1 MFHDIPKAILE
12 RMKYLEAIDA
22 QDRIDG
28 TGRMKRLRQIP
39 PETGKF
45 IALQAALA
53 PEGNIIEIGT
63 SAGYSTLWLALA
75 ATLKNCKVI
84 TFEILKDKAALAR
97 ETFRAA
103 GVEDRIELI
112 EDDALKYLKD
122 YKNIPFCFLD
132 AEKEVYSDCY
142 DLVVPNLA
150 QSGILIADNVI
161 SHKETLQPL
170 VDKALQDNTIDA
182 IVIPIGKGLLYCRK
196 I

>member
-1 MFHDIPKAILE
+1 MFHDIPKSILE

-22 QDRIDG
+22 QDRVDG
-28 TGRMKRLRQIP
+28 TDRMKRLRQIP

-53 PEGNIIEIGT
+53 PKGNIIEIGT
-63 SAGYSTLWLALA
+63 SAGYSALWLSLTAS
-75 ATLKNCKVI
+75 LKNCKVI
-84 TFEILKDKAALAR
+84 TFEVLKDKAALAR

-103 GVEDRIELI
+103 GVDNQVELI
-112 EDDALKYLKD
+112 EGDALKHLKD

-150 QSGILIADNVI
+150 PDGILIADNVI
-161 SHKETLQPL
+161 SHKETLQL
-170 VDKALQDNTIDA
+170 FVDNALRDNIIDA
-182 IVIPIGKGLLYCRK
+182 MVIPIGKGLLFCRK

>member
-1 MFHDIPKAILE
+1 MFHNIPKLILE

-28 TGRMKRLRQIP
+28 TDRMKRLRQIP

-53 PEGNIIEIGT
+53 PRGNIIEIGT
-63 SAGYSTLWLALA
+63 SAGYSTLWLSLA
-75 ATLKNCKVI
+75 ASQKNCKVT

-97 ETFRAA
+97 ETFKAA
-103 GVEDRIELI
+103 GVEERVELI
-112 EDDALKYLKD
+112 EDDALKHLKD

-150 QSGILIADNVI
+150 PGGILIADNVI
-161 SHKETLQPL
+161 SHKETLQSV
-170 VDKALQDNTIDA
+170 VDNALQDNRLDA
-182 IVIPIGKGLLYCRK
+182 VVIPIGKGLLFCRK